1 MKILSTIWL
10 IARSSPKAA
19 YYISLALRYLPSA
32 LSLLTKIRAVF
43 GSESVQEVLKAWSEF
58 IDKVAPPAPAA
69 DGAGTLP
76 DESKREQ
83 RRRFFRFMDRTKAAG
98 CMTDGEVRIACT
110 AHHLQPYHEERSF
123 NSYA

>member
-1 MKILSTIWL
+1 MKIVSTIWL

-43 GSESVQEVLKAWSEF
+43 GSESVQDVVRAWGEF
-58 IDKVAPPAPAA
+58 IDKDAPPAPTTEST
-69 DGAGTLP
+69 GTLP
-76 DESKREQ
+76 ADLKREQ
-83 RRRFFRFMDRTKAAG
+83 RRRFFRFMDRTKVAG

-110 AHHLQPYHEERSF
+110 AHKITPCEMEMKQWT
-123 NSYA
+123 